1 MWQSE
6 CHSDDGTNDLNRLF
20 RVVSN
25 HRRLDRSL
33 LLGLDRND
41 NQHAHQQDELSCEA
55 ILFLEELVSAG
66 VLYGSSA

>member
-6 CHSDDGTNDLNRLF
+6 CQSEDETNSLTRLF

-33 LLGLDRND
+33 LLGLDENYGRNA
-41 NQHAHQQDELSCEA
+41 QRDELSPDA
-55 ILFLEELVSAG
+55 ISFLEDLVSAG
-66 VLYGSSA
+66 VLYGSSE